1 MAALLS
7 TYGERRSGDEVR
19 ANTAQIRATAPVARS
34 VFWVMIS
41 LLAWEIFQGVRAA
54 AVPSGSW
61 SHTPFDLVFLVLLP
75 ALCAFAFTRL
85 FLALTQSNRG
95 TLNVYSVISSPYAW
109 MFWVG
114 LAIGLSGYGIHT
126 AAHSLYRAMPEV
138 LARGEFAAKIEFL
151 DVRVGYLLLGFGFF
165 LATMAIILIGQ
176 GAGQRLS
183 GGARVLFGLGSLAT
197 YGFVIVYLG
206 VAGGQIIG
214 AIAASI
220 VIVAVSLWI
229 LPPSEVTHDPIGAF
243 ITPGTLAAGLTLVVW
258 TVVVGGQPTWP

>member
-1 MAALLS
+1 
-7 TYGERRSGDEVR
+7 
-19 ANTAQIRATAPVARS
+19 
-34 VFWVMIS
+34 VFWLMIS
-41 LLAWEIFQGVRAA
+41 LIAWEAFSAVRAGA
-54 AVPSGSW
+54 AVPKGSW
-61 SHTPFDLVFLVLLP
+61 SHTPIDLVFLVLLP

-85 FLALTQSNRG
+85 FLVLTQSNRG

-114 LAIGLSGYGIHT
+114 LAIGLVGYGIHT
-126 AAHSLYRAMPEV
+126 AAHSLFRAMPQI
-138 LARGEFAAKIEFL
+138 LAQGEFAAKIQFL

-165 LATMAIILIGQ
+165 LATLAVILVGQ

-183 GGARVLFGLGSLAT
+183 GGERVLFGLGSLAT

-206 VAGGQIIG
+206 VGGGQIIA

-220 VIVAVSLWI
+220 ALVAASLWI
-229 LPPSEVTHDPIGAF
+229 LPPSEVTLDPIGAF
-243 ITPGTLAAGLTLVVW
+243 VTPGALAAGLTLVIW